1 MFNSIIK
8 SSEKDKIGYNLLVKD
23 YSQMNTILKGKKKI
37 DDVEK
42 QLNSFAINR
51 DSIKELKEEN
61 DIFLKHYSNM
71 KQFKK
76 IYKKRNDEKNEI
88 YEQLKEIILK

>member
-23 YSQMNTILKGKKKI
+23 SQMNTILKGKKKI

-51 DSIKELKEEN
+51 DLIKELKEVN

>member
-1 MFNSIIK
+1 M
-8 SSEKDKIGYNLLVKD
+8 EKDKIGYKLLVKD
-23 YSQMNTILKGKKKI
+23 SQINKILKGKKKI

-51 DSIKELKEEN
+51 DLIKELKEVN

-76 IYKKRNDEKNEI
+76 FIKKEMMKKMKFMNN
-88 YEQLKEIILK
+88 

>member
-1 MFNSIIK
+1 M
-8 SSEKDKIGYNLLVKD
+8 EKDKIGYKLLVKD
-23 YSQMNTILKGKKKI
+23 SQINKILKGKKKI

-51 DSIKELKEEN
+51 DLIKELKEEN
-61 DIFLKHYSNM
+61 DIFLKHHSNM

-76 IYKKRNDEKNEI
+76 FIKKEMMKKMKFMNN
-88 YEQLKEIILK
+88 